1 MLFTM
6 IMSKRKIYI
15 YISLLVLLFLGWIT
29 SPSNKKNEDFSE
41 TVKVA
46 LRNVGHQLLIS
57 NSDSTSLVLPI
68 KEIEK
73 FRFKLSFQNQ
83 LSFEPSNLVENIKK
97 SFEKVSLPKHYR
109 VEVVECSGEEIA
121 YSYQISADLENT
133 IIPCAGRFLPA
144 NCYNIELK
152 FINRTLPLI
161 RNLFFITFILC
172 VVIFILEYLFSKKNK
187 NSIKSSSVES
197 TKLGVFQFYPDQNKL
212 VKQAIEISLSKKEC
226 ELLAIFVDRPNE
238 IIKREELT
246 KMVWEDNGVFVGRSL
261 DTYISKLRKKLK
273 EDETIKLTNI
283 HGVGYKLEIN

>member
-1 MLFTM
+1 
-6 IMSKRKIYI
+6 MSKRKIYT
-15 YISLLVLLFLGWIT
+15 YTSLLILLFIGWIT

-41 TVKVA
+41 TVKIA
-46 LRNVGHQLLIS
+46 LRNVGHQLLTS

-68 KEIEK
+68 IEVEK
-73 FRFKLSFQNQ
+73 FKFQLSFQNQ
-83 LSFEPSNLVENIKK
+83 LSFEPSVLVTNVKN

-109 VEVVECSGEEIA
+109 VEVVQCSGEEIA
-121 YSYQISADLENT
+121 YSYQMSADLENT
-133 IIPCAGRFLPA
+133 IIPCAGRFLPT

-161 RNLFFITFILC
+161 RNLFFIAFILC
-172 VVIFILEYLFSKKNK
+172 VVIFIFEYLFSKKNK
-187 NSIKSSSVES
+187 KSIKSSSVES

-283 HGVGYKLEIN
+283 HGVGYKLEI